1 MILNCEIE
9 RFISEDL
16 GANDISCTLVPEKEI
31 SARIFTKEDC
41 VVAGTEVAKK
51 IMEYFGIQV
60 NARVVDGDEIKA
72 GDAIFEVTGNSVSVL
87 RAERLVLNFLGHLT
101 GIATQTHNYV
111 QTVRQYSEAK
121 VAGTRKTTP
130 GIRKFEKLAIIAG
143 GGDPHRFDLSDAI
156 MIKDNHRNAMGLENA
171 IEAAKN
177 MAGFTQKIDVEV
189 ETSEDAV
196 TAARMGVDIIMFDNM
211 LPGQVIRTLEELKHK
226 GLRDNVIIEVS
237 GGINLSNISEYAKTG
252 VDVISVGSLVHK
264 AEWTDVSL
272 EFMDIDS

>member
-16 GANDISCTLVPEKEI
+16 GANDISCTLVPETKI
-31 SARIFTKEDC
+31 NAIIFAKEDC
-41 VVAGTEVAKK
+41 VVAGIEVAQK
-51 IMEYFGIQV
+51 IMEYFGIQTHTELV
-60 NARVVDGDEIKA
+60 EGNEIKA
-72 GDAIFEVTGNSVSVL
+72 GDTIFKITGNSVAIL

-101 GIATQTHNYV
+101 GIATLTHRYV
-111 QTVRQYSEAK
+111 QTVRQYSDTK

-171 IEAAKN
+171 IISAKEL
-177 MAGFTQKIDVEV
+177 AGFTQKIDVEV
-189 ETSEDAV
+189 ETAEDAI
-196 TAARMGVDIIMFDNM
+196 TAARLGVDIIMFDNM
-211 LPGQVIRTLEELKHK
+211 LPGQVIHTLEKLKRE
-226 GLRDNVIIEVS
+226 GVRDDVIIEVS
-237 GGINLSNISEYAKTG
+237 GGINLDNISEYAKTG

-264 AEWTDVSL
+264 AEWTDISL
-272 EFMDIDS
+272 ELVETDM